1 MKRSLFIGL
10 NPRQMLKSLFLT
22 VLWAPGILVLQACN
36 DSDSDSLPF
45 DRHKDGTVTDRK
57 GVTCKA
63 DDGNWAQCYQ
73 QNFQSKCE
81 NGKAVVCGNTYTN
94 YEIFENECDCKMVNG
109 KATCGECEP
118 GQLDASKESEGTI
131 NICSP
136 AGLWVEHT
144 FKRVHPDELKACN
157 PDTYQTKCDNNNVYF
172 TCDENGLIN
181 AVDCNNYDYY
191 GRPSTCIEVDEVL
204 EEAEFNQYSLL
215 CESVVHQAYCA
226 ECKPGEEAEN
236 VCTSFYSLSTAPMKC
251 SEFGFWLDKATG
263 GIPQTM
269 RCDNGCAEGKCLG
282 KPTGCKPGE
291 VADHVCYTEDSF
303 VIDQVTCMSTG
314 ERWADFSEP
323 LRIQYCAKG
332 CKDNV
337 CLN

>member
-22 VLWAPGILVLQACN
+22 VLCVPGILVLQACN

-45 DRHKDGTVTDRK
+45 DRHKDGTVTDTK

-94 YEIFENECDCKMVNG
+94 YEIFEYECDCKMVNG

-118 GQLDASKESEGTI
+118 GQLDASRESQGTI

-144 FKRVHPDELKACN
+144 FKREHPDELKACN

-172 TCDENGLIN
+172 TCDEKEGMVLGCGSGNG
-181 AVDCNNYDYY
+181 
-191 GRPSTCIEVDEVL
+191 
-204 EEAEFNQYSLL
+204 F
-215 CESVVHQAYCA
+215 
-226 ECKPGEEAEN
+226 
-236 VCTSFYSLSTAPMKC
+236 
-251 SEFGFWLDKATG
+251 FGNFIDVFC
-263 GIPQTM
+263 PFH
-269 RCDNGCAEGKCLG
+269 RGKR
-282 KPTGCKPGE
+282 
-291 VADHVCYTEDSF
+291 
-303 VIDQVTCMSTG
+303 TG
-314 ERWADFSEP
+314 EILHRHQQPTD
-323 LRIQYCAKG
+323 
-332 CKDNV
+332 
-337 CLN
+337 